1 MAFQGN
7 TEQRP
12 HGQEFEAALREDEI
26 QDFDDKVCEIR
37 MSLLRTLQHKLDLNE
52 ASDSVIGMVA
62 LTDMLGFF
70 IAAMTTDNKGV
81 RPVTLEHF
89 ISYLK
94 SVVERYANVGFDK
107 GAGLH

>member
-1 MAFQGN
+1 MPFQGN
-7 TEQRP
+7 TEPRP
-12 HGQEFEAALREDEI
+12 HGQEFEAALREDQI

-37 MSLLRTLQHKLDLNE
+37 TSLLRTLQHKLDLNE
-52 ASDSVIGMVA
+52 ASDSVLGMVA

-70 IAAMTTDNKGV
+70 IAAMTTDNKGG
-81 RPVTLEHF
+81 RPEFLGYF

-94 SVVERYANVGFDK
+94 TVTKRYENVEFDK